1 MMGII
6 ADILTMRR
14 NVAKE
19 KVENSAH
26 AYRETYREA
35 EEAASNRAGVSSLPG
50 MLRGGGA
57 AGEVSTPPLPGLI
70 DVDRLERVSVEIGK
84 CSVCGL
90 GKAVWR
96 DKESGVNLCDRCW
109 ERERRSAE

>member
-1 MMGII
+1 VINHYFLEGPVGWSPMMGII

-26 AYRETYREA
+26 AYREAHREA
-35 EEAASNRAGVSSLPG
+35 EETASNRAGLSPLPG

-57 AGEVSTPPLPGLI
+57 AGEIFCTSAPGT
-70 DVDRLERVSVEIGK
+70 DRRGPT
-84 CSVCGL
+84 G
-90 GKAVWR
+90 A
-96 DKESGVNLCDRCW
+96 GVG
-109 ERERRSAE
+109 